1 VTLKMSQHMV
11 RDDQAT
17 RLREMVARL
26 DRARDAHAAVAH
38 PDRVTNGDLRLDRT
52 PEVVAPKIAAR
63 KAKVIAIASGKGG
76 VGKTSLSVNLCA
88 ALAKYGVRVALLDG
102 DFGLANAD
110 LLCGVRVSKHL
121 GHVLEGVH
129 TLEDVLVET
138 AAGFSL
144 APGASGMSALGRASN
159 DDRRILVDRLASAE
173 LRQDIVV
180 IDCGAGMGAG
190 VLSFL
195 RDADVLVVVT
205 TPEPTAIADSYAL
218 IKCLH
223 LSDEGAHADRSA
235 PRLLVNQA
243 GDAAEALAASQRIAA
258 VAKRFLGLEISS
270 LGWTPMD
277 SAVSDAVRG
286 RCLFVEQSPRSDASQ
301 AVRRIARNL
310 QTELVGMDTKAK
322 QNHGAWGR
330 LFRLSRRVLPKKVE
344 IH

>member
-52 PEVVAPKIAAR
+52 PEIVAPTIATR

-195 RDADVLVVVT
+195 RDADVPVVVT

-223 LSDEGAHADRSA
+223 LSGADSCANSA

-258 VAKRFLGLEISS
+258 VAKRFLGLDVSS

-301 AVRRIARNL
+301 AVRRIARSL

-344 IH
+344 IR